1 MGRTAFVRDRI
12 LAAAFDL
19 FAVRGYEA
27 VSTREIAAKAEV
39 GPASMFKAFP
49 TKEQLGREL
58 YALALAPIEREF
70 AALADLAPDPA
81 AALTAA
87 VGILYRLYDTR
98 PRALALL
105 IFPPHD
111 FTPWETDRANE
122 RSVRR
127 RVQHLCALDDDGAA
141 MLWGAITGPLADRY
155 LRRRDGLMAPHA
167 DAHALRLLPLLQP
180 VHSPARAPAP
190 ASETP

>member
-1 MGRTAFVRDRI
+1 MGRKAFVRDRI

-27 VSTREIAAKAEV
+27 VSTRDIAAKAEV

-58 YALALAPIEREF
+58 YTIALAPIEREF
-70 AALADLAPDPA
+70 AALAATTPSPA
-81 AALTAA
+81 AALTAT
-87 VGILYRLYDTR
+87 VEILYRMYDQR

-111 FTPWETDRANE
+111 ITPWEVDRANDGA
-122 RSVRR
+122 VRAIIR
-127 RVQHLCALDDDGAA
+127 RLTAQDDDGEAV
-141 MLWGAITGPLADRY
+141 LWGALTGPLADRY
-155 LRRRDGLMAPHA
+155 LRRREGLMAPHA
-167 DAHALRLLPLLQP
+167 VAHARRILPLLSFRP
-180 VHSPARAPAP
+180 
-190 ASETP
+190 